1 MFKEKLRS
9 HFDMAPT
16 EGLYPLQCRYNDR
29 SGFGRLLEMETFGF
43 LVDYHQE
50 APLDKVV
57 IEVTYNRES
66 HLGIF
71 GIIIVDAVWGP
82 ASAAAT

>member
-1 MFKEKLRS
+1 
-9 HFDMAPT
+9 
-16 EGLYPLQCRYNDR
+16 
-29 SGFGRLLEMETFGF
+29 METFGF